1 MAELGD
7 YSLIE
12 EQDTVRLR
20 FHDRYKENTLIFD
33 NEAFDRKFKELIKQ
47 KRELKS

>member
-20 FHDRYKENTLIFD
+20 FHNRYKENTLIF
-33 NEAFDRKFKELIKQ
+33 NKEDKP
-47 KRELKS
+47 ELERLLADHNLE

>member
-20 FHDRYKENTLIFD
+20 FHDRYKENALIFD
-33 NEAFDRKFKELIKQ
+33 KKDTPELERLLADQ
-47 KRELKS
+47 DLK

>member
-20 FHDRYKENTLIFD
+20 FHDRYKENALIFNTED
-33 NEAFDRKFKELIKQ
+33 KPKLERLLADHN
-47 KRELKS
+47 LK